1 MMTQSHVAIGLLFAA
16 RSGKRAAI
24 VGAIIGGIT
33 PDFGMVPMMLV
44 SYFLLGQDMG
54 QIWET
59 TYYSVPWWTID
70 QITNSAPLYTILLT
84 AALLAGR
91 RVTHWWPGFL
101 SAFALTGL
109 LHVAFDFLTH
119 ASDGHIHFW
128 PLSDF
133 IFASPE
139 AVLYIQKVWVRKNP
153 AIPTHA
159 EMGIELS
166 RNKMKKERYF
176 AKTLPSLKKAIEAK
190 VEKDFEEKMKKE
202 IEEKKEEEAEKKGE
216 DEDKNFEEKKEA
228 TRKGKALN
236 DAKKEDKEKLHSNMD
251 KAFDDIRAEL
261 ARLKS
266 KDTLDEYLR
275 RWSKTV
281 EKTMLNHL
289 EVKEKRLKR

>member
-24 VGAIIGGIT
+24 AGAIFGGVT

-70 QITNSAPLYTILLT
+70 QLTNSAPLYTILLT

-91 RVTHWWPGFL
+91 RVTHWWPGFV

-133 IFASPE
+133 IFASPVSYWESDHFGQVFGLLE
-139 AVLYIQKVWVRKNP
+139 ALGGLGAAVVLWRVYRGWQVRTFAGLLALLSVAGLTILTLFAVGFWDQPANSNP
-153 AIPTHA
+153 
-159 EMGIELS
+159 
-166 RNKMKKERYF
+166 
-176 AKTLPSLKKAIEAK
+176 
-190 VEKDFEEKMKKE
+190 
-202 IEEKKEEEAEKKGE
+202 
-216 DEDKNFEEKKEA
+216 
-228 TRKGKALN
+228 
-236 DAKKEDKEKLHSNMD
+236 
-251 KAFDDIRAEL
+251 
-261 ARLKS
+261 
-266 KDTLDEYLR
+266 
-275 RWSKTV
+275 
-281 EKTMLNHL
+281 
-289 EVKEKRLKR
+289 